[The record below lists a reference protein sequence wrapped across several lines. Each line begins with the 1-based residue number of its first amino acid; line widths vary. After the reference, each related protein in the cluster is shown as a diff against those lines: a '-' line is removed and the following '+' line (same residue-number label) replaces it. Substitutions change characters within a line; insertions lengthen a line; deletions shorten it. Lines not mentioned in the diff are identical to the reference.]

1 MSDLNFSW
9 FRRSGGHATQP
20 PLLQVQALMVKVG
33 IRQILENVN
42 LEVYEGDAVY
52 VTGSNGSGKS
62 TLLNAIAGL
71 DPARIVGG
79 SIQFQ
84 GIDITHM
91 PAHRRTQ
98 MGLCYLRQRDN
109 VFGDLTVSENLRL
122 ALGSNGYTSFHN
134 TYPEVATALS
144 PDKRASLLSG
154 GQKQRLAWAMTT
166 LRQSRLLLADEPE
179 AGLSQ
184 QIIFPTSGTFLA
196 VTHSHQA
203 SLTRDPDDY

>member
-1 MSDLNFSW
+1 MSELHFSW
-9 FRRSGGHATQP
+9 FRRAERQGAQS
-20 PLLQVQALMVKVG
+20 PLLQIQALSVKLG

-42 LEVYEGDAVY
+42 LDVYEGDTVY

-79 SIQFQ
+79 SILFQ
-84 GIDITHM
+84 GINITQT
-91 PAHRRTQ
+91 PAHKRAQ
-98 MGLCYLRQRDN
+98 LGIGYLRQREN
-109 VFGDLTVSENLRL
+109 IFGDLTVNENLRL
-122 ALGSNGYTSFHN
+122 ALGTDGYVRFQN
-134 TYPEVATALS
+134 AFPEAASTLP

-166 LRQSRLLLADEPE
+166 LRQHQLLLADEPE

-184 QIIFPTSGTFLA
+184 QLPLPAVGTF
-196 VTHSHQA
+196 VVVSHSVN
-203 SLTRDPDDY
+203 